1 LLLVYITDVINLI
14 MRVILTFLLLFS
26 FNQSFAKSGAGV
38 EGGVAWGDIGA
49 EETAQRI
56 ANLSGSTT
64 TVTYDQATFYGRLFY
79 EYEINR
85 DSFIDVGYFLT
96 GSLDATYTLSGA
108 SATEGYS
115 FNGLEGSYGFKSDG
129 FYFKGG
135 IHQSEV
141 DGKASV
147 TIGGT
152 TYAAKASASGT
163 GFLFGGGVEEDL
175 IRWGLTYYDSV
186 GGIEDANLLVL
197 FYGVKF

>member
-1 LLLVYITDVINLI
+1 MIFRCLYLFF
-14 MRVILTFLLLFS
+14 ILFI
-26 FNQSFAKSGAGV
+26 FNQSLAKSGAGV

-79 EYEINR
+79 ELDLSKE
-85 DSFIDVGYFLT
+85 SFLDLGYFLT

-115 FNGLEGSYGFKSDG
+115 FNGIEGSYGFKSDG
-129 FYFKGG
+129 LYFKGG
-135 IHQSEV
+135 LHQSEV

-152 TYAAKASASGT
+152 TYAANASASGT
-163 GFLFGGGVEEDL
+163 GFLFGGGIEEDS
-175 IRWGLTYYDSV
+175 IRWGLTYYNSV